1 MKNPVYEI
9 VVDQFTRNLNSLRTL
24 LQKAKEH
31 ASERKF
37 DENNFLQVRLA
48 PDMFPF
54 VKQVQMTTDNA
65 KGAAS
70 RLAGVTAPKFE
81 DNEKSLDELI
91 SRVNKTVEY
100 LSSLRSEQFNKYAE
114 QKISFPWYPGKCL
127 EGDDY
132 FVSYAIPNFYFH
144 LTTSYAILRNSG
156 VPIGKGDFLGEINW
170 KAE

>member
-1 MKNPVYEI
+1 MKSPVYDI
-9 VVDQFTRNLNSLRTL
+9 VVEQFGRNLNSLNSL
-24 LQKAKEH
+24 LKKAKEH
-31 ASERKF
+31 AIARKF

-70 RLAGVTAPKFE
+70 RLSGVIAPKFE
-81 DNEKSLDELI
+81 DNEKTLDELVN
-91 SRVNKTVEY
+91 RVNRTVEY
-100 LSSLRSEQFNKYAE
+100 LQSLKVEQFDKFAD
-114 QKISFPWYPGKCL
+114 QKISFPWYPGKYL
-127 EGDDY
+127 EGEDY

-144 LTTSYAILRNSG
+144 LTTSYAILRNNG
-156 VPIGKGDFLGEINW
+156 VAIGKGDFLGEINW